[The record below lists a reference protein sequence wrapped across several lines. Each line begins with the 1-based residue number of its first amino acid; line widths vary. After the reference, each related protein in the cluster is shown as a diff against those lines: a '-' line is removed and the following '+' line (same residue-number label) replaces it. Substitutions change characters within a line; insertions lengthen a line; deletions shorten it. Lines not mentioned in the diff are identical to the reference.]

1 MGRLFVCASSNSR
14 LANAYTHKLHLLAF
28 QVAVLIVFMEIVP
41 FTIQRGSE
49 RLKSKVFAFWM
60 LLTE

>member
-1 MGRLFVCASSNSR
+1 MGRLFICASSNSR

-41 FTIQRGSE
+41 FTIQRSFE

>member
-1 MGRLFVCASSNSR
+1 MGRLFICASSNSR
-14 LANAYTHKLHLLAF
+14 LANAYTHKLYLLAF

-41 FTIQRGSE
+41 FTIQRSFE
-49 RLKSKVFAFWM
+49 QLKSKVFAFWM